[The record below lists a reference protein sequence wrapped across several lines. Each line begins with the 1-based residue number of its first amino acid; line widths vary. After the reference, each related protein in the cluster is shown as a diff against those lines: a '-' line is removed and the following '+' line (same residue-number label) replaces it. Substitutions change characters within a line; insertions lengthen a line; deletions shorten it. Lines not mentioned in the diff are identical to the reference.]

1 MAKVEIHHT
10 PAMVE
15 EVMEA
20 LNLRP
25 GGVYVDC
32 TVGEGGHAEALLG
45 RTHRS
50 VRLLGI
56 DLDDQALSTAKRR
69 LQDYG
74 TRAVLVKGSF
84 AELSRLAQGH
94 GFAPAAGVLFDFG
107 LSSLQLETA
116 SRGFSFSREGPLDM
130 RFDSGQELSATR
142 PVNEWN
148 EAELADTIRRYGQ
161 EPRARRIARAIVSAR
176 PIGST
181 SELARVVRS
190 ASGPRRRL
198 DPATKTFQALRIAVN
213 DELGNI
219 EAGLEQARGLLAPEG
234 RLVALSYHSLEDG
247 AVKRY
252 LRRESS
258 DCICPPETPVCICGH
273 KATLRLISRR
283 ARKPTDREVVGN
295 PRSRSV
301 RLRVAER
308 LAPAPRV

>member
-1 MAKVEIHHT
+1 MD
-10 PAMVE
+10 
-15 EVMEA
+15 A

-130 RFDSGQELSATR
+130 RFDPGQELSATR

-148 EAELADTIRRYGQ
+148 EAKLADTIRRYGQ
-161 EPRARRIARAIVSAR
+161 EPKARGIARAIVKAR

-190 ASGPRRRL
+190 ASGLRKRL

-219 EAGLEQARGLLAPEG
+219 EAGLEEARGLLAPEG